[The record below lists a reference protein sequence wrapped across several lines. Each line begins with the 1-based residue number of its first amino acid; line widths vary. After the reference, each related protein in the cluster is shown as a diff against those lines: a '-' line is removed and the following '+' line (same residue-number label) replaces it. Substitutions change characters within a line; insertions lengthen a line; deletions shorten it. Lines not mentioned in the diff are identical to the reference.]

1 MRKKTIV
8 TILLFIFIALCWV
21 FIFALKFTNRI
32 VFIQARNIDGIP
44 GARLLDP
51 NNGIF
56 EIISQEP
63 NRVNVKWEKTD
74 IYLKDS
80 CRVKMRENSQG
91 VEILGQINNRKSY
104 PVVIDTGA
112 TGYLAVTDSLVPDAD
127 LEIYPVDGLGKNVGG
142 LCLIKKLKLGTL
154 TIVHPACVYWLAHY
168 ERRVLGLTTWREKN
182 INLGLGLMKEFGYVL
197 IDNVTREVE
206 FAVKNSF
213 NPQDSKQWHQYQM
226 VTEHTE
232 KQSSRLIIDI
242 PLAGESRQIELDTG
256 AASGLILTEKIW
268 AEVSTGLRLL
278 SEEQAQLAT
287 PLFGLL
293 PCRKITVERF
303 DVGNIS
309 INNAQV
315 SVIANDSPY
324 GHDNFVLG
332 VGFFKK
338 TVIVLD
344 FKRNTLWIRNP
355 ES

>member
-1 MRKKTIV
+1 MPEIRS
-8 TILLFIFIALCWV
+8 W
-21 FIFALKFTNRI
+21 
-32 VFIQARNIDGIP
+32 
-44 GARLLDP
+44 DP

-56 EIISQEP
+56 EIISREP
-63 NRVNVKWEKTD
+63 NRVNIKWEKTD

-91 VEILGQINNRKSY
+91 VEVLGQINNRKSY
-104 PVVIDTGA
+104 PVRIDTGA

-127 LEIYPVDGLGKNVGG
+127 LEIYPVDDIGRNVGG

-168 ERRVLGLTTWREKN
+168 ERRVLGYTTWQEKK
-182 INLGLGLMKEFGYVL
+182 INLGLGLLREFSYIL

-206 FAVKNSF
+206 FAVKNPF
-213 NPQDSKQWHQYQM
+213 NPQDSNQWHQYPM
-226 VTEHTE
+226 VTGDDE
-232 KQSSRLIIDI
+232 KQSSRLKLDI
-242 PLAGESRQIELDTG
+242 PLAGESRRIELDTG
-256 AASGLILTEKIW
+256 ADSGLVLTEKMW
-268 AEVSTGLRLL
+268 AEISTGLQLL
-278 SEEQAQLAT
+278 DEEQSQLAT

-293 PCRKITVERF
+293 SCRKITVERF

-315 SVIANDSPY
+315 SIIANDTPY
-324 GHDNFVLG
+324 GHENFVLG
-332 VGFFKK
+332 MDFFIE